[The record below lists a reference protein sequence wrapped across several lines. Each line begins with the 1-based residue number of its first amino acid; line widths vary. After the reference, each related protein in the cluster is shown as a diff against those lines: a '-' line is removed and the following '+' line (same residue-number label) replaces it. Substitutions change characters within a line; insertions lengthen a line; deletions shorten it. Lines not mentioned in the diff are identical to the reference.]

1 METAEVDIAIIGGG
15 VIGLAI
21 GYYLTQEFP
30 AKAVALF
37 EKNKF
42 LGEEQSGRNS
52 GVVHAGH
59 LYRPGTKKAGL
70 CLRGNKMLASFAQ
83 EQKIPYQ
90 RTGKIT
96 VATIVE
102 EEKVLEFYLQQSRK
116 NGVDDTQ
123 IISAVEIKKMEPNVT
138 ARCAL
143 YTPTTGIIDA
153 AAYVRTLESLL
164 CRQGGY
170 ILKEAE
176 VVAIA
181 VGEKNNNLTILQK
194 ENGKTYAVKA
204 EYLINAAGLESEI
217 VGKKINPNFPY
228 VIKPHRGN
236 YLKFNKNR
244 HEEIAMS
251 GLNVY
256 PVPQPIPG
264 LFNQDGKP
272 KMMVGTH
279 LTPTFEYVFEG
290 NNNENVEIENKER
303 RNVRIGRTVLVGPL
317 ACQDGQNGKSPTKK
331 MFLDEVIH
339 FFPGL
344 KEEDLEEEMTSIQV
358 KIAGYDDFVIERDR
372 MFGNCIHVIAD
383 SPGLTASLAIAEKVI
398 KILRNTIW

>member
-15 VIGLAI
+15 VIGLAV
-21 GYYLTQEFP
+21 GYYLTKEFP
-30 AKAVALF
+30 AKTIALF
-37 EKNKF
+37 EKHKF

-59 LYRPGTKKAGL
+59 LYRPRTKKAGL

-96 VATIVE
+96 VATTFE
-102 EEKVLEFYLQQSRK
+102 EEKILEFYLQQSRK
-116 NGVDDTQ
+116 NGVDDAQ
-123 IISAVEIKKMEPNVT
+123 IISAVEIKKREPNVT

-164 CRQGGY
+164 CQQGGY

-194 ENGKTYAVKA
+194 ENEKTYAVKA

-244 HEEIAMS
+244 REEIAMS

-256 PVPQPIPG
+256 PVPQPILG
-264 LFNQDGKP
+264 LYNQDGKP

-279 LTPTFEYVFEG
+279 LTPTFEYVFQD
-290 NNNENVEIENKER
+290 VK
-303 RNVRIGRTVLVGPL
+303 IGRTVLVGPL
-317 ACQDGQNGKSPTKK
+317 ACQDGQNGKSPPKK

-344 KEEDLEEEMTSIQV
+344 REEDLEEEMAGIQV

-372 MFGNCIHVIAD
+372 TFGNCIHVIAD
-383 SPGLTASLAIAEKVI
+383 SPGLTASLAIAEEVMKLI
-398 KILRNTIW
+398 KR

>member
-37 EKNKF
+37 EKNKC

-59 LYRPGTKKAGL
+59 LYRPGTKKARL

-96 VATIVE
+96 VAATFE
-102 EEKVLEFYLQQSRK
+102 EEKTLEFYLQQARE
-116 NGVDDTQ
+116 NGVDDAQ
-123 IISAVEIKKMEPNVT
+123 IISAPEIKKMEPNVT
-138 ARCAL
+138 ARRAL
-143 YTPTTGIIDA
+143 YTPTTGIVDA

-164 CRQGGY
+164 CQQGGY
-170 ILKEAE
+170 VLKEAE
-176 VVAIA
+176 AVAIA
-181 VGEKNNNLTILQK
+181 AGEKKNNLTILQK
-194 ENGKTYAVKA
+194 ENGTAYAVNA

-244 HEEIAMS
+244 REEIAMS

-279 LTPTFEYVFEG
+279 LTPTFEYVFRD
-290 NNNENVEIENKER
+290 VK
-303 RNVRIGRTVLVGPL
+303 IGRTVLVGPS
-317 ACQDGQNGKSPTKK
+317 ACQEGQFGKSPTKK

-344 KEEDLEEEMTSIQV
+344 REEDLEEEMTGIQV

-383 SPGLTASLAIAEKVI
+383 SPGLTASLAIAENVI
-398 KILRNTIW
+398 KILRNKILGTNIKNKRHFEV